1 MATGKHVAY
10 YRVSTAKQGR
20 SGLGLEAQRKAVT
33 DYLNGGD
40 WELVGSL
47 TEHESGKRDDN
58 RPKLQDALRL
68 CRLTGATLIVA
79 KLDRLSRNAAFLMT
93 LRDAGVSFVC
103 ADMPAANGITIGV
116 MALVAQEERE
126 AISKRTKDALAAAKA
141 RGIQLGGHRGHV
153 LPSKEAAKASAKVRT
168 EKAQQR
174 AVDVY
179 SAVVEARAGG
189 ATSLRQIATMLTDRA
204 IPTPRGGTSW
214 QAAQVKAV
222 IDRIE
227 DAKAARSVIR

>member
-20 SGLGLEAQRKAVT
+20 SGLGLDAQRKAVA

-40 WELVGSL
+40 WELIGEF
-47 TEHESGKRDDN
+47 TENESGKRDDN
-58 RPKLQDALRL
+58 RPKLQEALRL

-103 ADMPAANGITIGV
+103 ADMPAANGLTIGV

-126 AISKRTKDALAAAKA
+126 AISKRTKDALAAARA
-141 RGIQLGGHRGHV
+141 RGVKLGGHRGHR
-153 LPSKEAAKASAKVRT
+153 LPSAAAARASATVRS

-174 AVDVY
+174 ATDVY
-179 SAVVEARAGG
+179 SVIVEARRAG
-189 ATSLRQIATMLTDRA
+189 ATSLRQIASVLMDRG
-204 IPTPRGGTSW
+204 IPTPRGGSSW
-214 QAAQVKAV
+214 QAVQVKAV
-222 IDRIE
+222 IDRVE
-227 DAKAARSVIR
+227 SAQTLDASA

>member
-20 SGLGLEAQRKAVT
+20 SGLGLDAQRKAVT

-40 WELVGSL
+40 WELVGSF

-103 ADMPAANGITIGV
+103 ADMPSANGLTIGV

-126 AISKRTKDALAAAKA
+126 AISKRTRDALAAAKA
-141 RGIQLGGHRGHV
+141 RGVQLGGHRGHT
-153 LPSKEAAKASAKVRT
+153 LPSRAAAKASAAVRT
-168 EKAQQR
+168 EKAQNR
-174 AVDVY
+174 ARDVY
-179 SAVVEARAGG
+179 SAVVEARTGG
-189 ATSLRQIATMLTDRA
+189 ATSLRQIAAVLTERS

-214 QAAQVKAV
+214 QANQVKAV
-222 IDRIE
+222 IDRME
-227 DAKAARSVIR
+227 GKAA